1 MKFTPLSEP
10 FPERE
15 GEWSET
21 LINLA
26 RFLRSPQGCPWD
38 KEQSAQDF
46 AGYAGGEVEE
56 LREALAS
63 GDNRHAEEEFGDCL
77 FTLLAC
83 AAAAEAEG
91 RFSFA
96 PALRLAYEKM
106 IRRHAHVFR
115 ADRAATPEEAMAS
128 WNEIKIRE
136 KEQRLKENQAQ

>member
-1 MKFTPLSEP
+1 MQFSPLSEP

-15 GEWSET
+15 GEWCET

-46 AGYAGGEVEE
+46 GGYAGGEVEE
-56 LREALAS
+56 LCEALAS

-96 PALRLAYEKM
+96 PALRRAYEKM

-115 ADRAATPEEAMAS
+115 SDRAATPEEAMAS
-128 WNEIKIRE
+128 WNEIKIQE
-136 KEQRLKENQAQ
+136 KEERLKENQAQ